1 MIKVALDVP
10 GGDLPELV
18 KINGALDALQEN
30 EDLSIILVG
39 NQSDISP
46 EIALLPQAIRERI
59 EIRHTDV
66 TIDMGESPSHIL
78 KQKKTSSLSIA
89 VELVK
94 NKEAHAIVS
103 AGNTGAQMAAS
114 LFLLGRLSTI
124 DRPAIAITVPCM
136 KGSFVLLDAGANTDL
151 KPQHLFDF
159 ARMGYAYAKIFYH
172 KDQPSI
178 ALLNNGTEK
187 EKGNKLTKEAFPLLS
202 QLPSFSGFIEG
213 REMMNGLCDV
223 VVCDGFTGNIVLKT
237 IEGVA
242 QSLMSWL
249 KEELK
254 GSLARKLAALFLKS
268 SFRKLKHKMD
278 YRVVGG
284 APLLGVNGISI
295 ICHGSSDAFAI
306 KNAILLAK
314 KLHQESLISQISTL

>member
-1 MIKVALDVP
+1 LDVP
-10 GGDLPELV
+10 GGDLPEQV
-18 KINGALDALQEN
+18 KIKGALDALQEN

-39 NQSDISP
+39 NQSVISQ
-46 EIALLPQAIRERI
+46 EIASTPSSLKNRI
-59 EIRHTDV
+59 EIYHTNV

-78 KQKKTSSLSIA
+78 KQKKNSSLSIA

-94 NKEAHAIVS
+94 NKQANAIVS

-114 LFLLGRLSTI
+114 LFLLGRLSSI

-136 KGSFVLLDAGANTDL
+136 NGSFVLLDAGANTDL
-151 KPQHLFDF
+151 KAQHLFDF

-178 ALLNNGTEK
+178 GLLNNGTEK

-202 QLPSFSGFIEG
+202 QLPSFYGFIEG
-213 REMMNGLCDV
+213 REMMDGLCDV

-249 KEELK
+249 KEELR
-254 GSLARKLAALFLKS
+254 GSVTRKIAALFLKA
-268 SFRKLKHKMD
+268 SFRKLKHKLD

-295 ICHGSSDAFAI
+295 ICHGSSDALAI
-306 KNAILLAK
+306 KNAILLAT
-314 KLHQESLISQISTL
+314 KLHQESLINQISSF

>member
-10 GGDLPELV
+10 GGDLPEQV
-18 KINGALDALQEN
+18 KIKGALDALQEN
-30 EDLSIILVG
+30 EDLSLILVG
-39 NQSDISP
+39 NQSVISQELAQIP
-46 EIALLPQAIRERI
+46 SSLKNRI
-59 EIRHTDV
+59 EIYHTDL
-66 TIDMGESPSHIL
+66 TIAMGESPSHIL
-78 KQKKTSSLSIA
+78 KQKKQSSLGLA

-94 NKEAHAIVS
+94 NKKADAIVS

-114 LFLLGRLSTI
+114 LFLLGRLSSI

-136 KGSFVLLDAGANTDL
+136 NGSFVLLDAGANTDL

-172 KDQPSI
+172 KDNPSVG
-178 ALLNNGTEK
+178 LLNNGTEK
-187 EKGNKLTKEAFPLLS
+187 EKGNKLNKEAYPLLS
-202 QLPSFSGFIEG
+202 QLPSFYGYIEG
-213 REMMNGLCDV
+213 REMMNGSCDV

-249 KEELK
+249 KEELHAS
-254 GSLARKLAALFLKS
+254 SLQKIAGLMLKP
-268 SFRKLKHKMD
+268 SFRKLKHKLD

-314 KLHQESLISQISTL
+314 KLHQESLINQISTL